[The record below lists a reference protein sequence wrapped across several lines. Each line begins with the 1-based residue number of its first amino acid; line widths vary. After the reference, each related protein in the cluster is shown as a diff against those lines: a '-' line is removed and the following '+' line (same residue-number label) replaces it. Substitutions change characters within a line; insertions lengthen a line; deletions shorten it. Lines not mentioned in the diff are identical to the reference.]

1 MPNRALIVIDV
12 QQEYFDGPLA
22 IQYPPVEQSLARITR
37 VLDATQSRLP
47 VVMVRHESP
56 DGAPVF
62 AAGSRGWELHPGIEE
77 RRDPSWL
84 SITKRLASA
93 FPGTG
98 LAEQLR
104 EQGAD
109 TVTVVGYMTNNCV
122 LATAADAQQRGFTVE
137 VLSDATGSIHLANEA
152 GSTSAKQV
160 QETLMTLLQSNFATV
175 ATTHDWL
182 RAVEQDEDLPGSNLV
197 ASALQGAITNPFPT
211 STTTTSDQQLM

>member
-22 IQYPPVEQSLARITR
+22 IQYPPVEQSLACITR

-62 AAGSRGWELHPGIEE
+62 AAGSRRWELHPGIEE

-98 LAEQLR
+98 LAGQLR
-104 EQGAD
+104 EQGVD
-109 TVTVVGYMTNNCV
+109 TVTKIG
-122 LATAADAQQRGFTVE
+122 
-137 VLSDATGSIHLANEA
+137 
-152 GSTSAKQV
+152 
-160 QETLMTLLQSNFATV
+160 
-175 ATTHDWL
+175 
-182 RAVEQDEDLPGSNLV
+182 RAHV
-197 ASALQGAITNPFPT
+197 
-211 STTTTSDQQLM
+211 